1 MPVLDIKNPT
11 LVRGHARLEGRE
23 DGRFRVRVGD
33 YVIAADQVVVN
44 TGTRSVIPAIDGL
57 KEIKFIHAGLPWR
70 AGPAALPTGNWLEWA
85 ARPEHLAMIGAGA
98 IGLEM
103 AQFYRRMGSRVTVI
117 EFGSQIAGHED
128 PEIADSNLARLLAC
142 TTASSSGSNSCS
154 PDSFFS

>member
-1 MPVLDIKNPT
+1 M
-11 LVRGHARLEGRE
+11 
-23 DGRFRVRVGD
+23 GD

-70 AGPAALPTGNWLEWA
+70 EPPTGNWLEWA

>member
-70 AGPAALPTGNWLEWA
+70 EPPTGNWLEWA
-85 ARPEHLAMIGAGA
+85 ARPEHLAMIA
-98 IGLEM
+98 LVPSDL
-103 AQFYRRMGSRVTVI
+103 RWRS
-117 EFGSQIAGHED
+117 SIAEW
-128 PEIADSNLARLLAC
+128 EVA
-142 TTASSSGSNSCS
+142 
-154 PDSFFS
+154 